1 MGNDFFRL
9 VLGVMLVV
17 VSVLMLFLF
26 FDVFIYFL
34 FLNKWLEFFKSYFN
48 G

>member
-34 FLNKWLEFFKSYFN
+34 FLNKRLEFFKSYFN